1 MLPDSLSKWFWNNY
15 DIWGFEFIL
24 GDYTDPMYI
33 HFNSRNCKVWTLAL
47 NTSQFEAGIGVHL
60 CEWTLKLKPSR
71 AQRFSSV
78 WNEYLPARMVYWTS
92 TAIWFLLLITSRR
105 TATAEDTTQ
114 LLVASGLTLFTAYWA
129 ARLAASHFM
138 TLQWAP
144 RLAASHIMAFQWA
157 ARLATS
163 HFMALYRASTS
174 ASNHFAD
181 SEGAP
186 TAPSLYGSFIP
197 VSLYYSVHIFTRS
210 YIISSPPFISHS
222 FSPPIISFSFPLSVS
237 ISVPVAHD
245 AFNYSLSG
253 SPVSGS
259 SVSLCGL
266 YPCPEAAADDAWEAP
281 VGQVS
286 GGMSRGPHGR
296 SLISVPSP
304 H

>member
-1 MLPDSLSKWFWNNY
+1 
-15 DIWGFEFIL
+15 
-24 GDYTDPMYI
+24 
-33 HFNSRNCKVWTLAL
+33 
-47 NTSQFEAGIGVHL
+47 
-60 CEWTLKLKPSR
+60 
-71 AQRFSSV
+71 
-78 WNEYLPARMVYWTS
+78 MVYWTS
-92 TAIWFLLLITSRR
+92 TTIWFLLLITSRR
-105 TATAEDTTQ
+105 TATAKDTAQ

-163 HFMALYRASTS
+163 HVMALHRAATS
-174 ASNHFAD
+174 ASNHFAN

-186 TAPSLYGSFIP
+186 TAPPLYGLFIP

-210 YIISSPPFISHS
+210 YIVSSPPFITHS
-222 FSPPIISFSFPLSVS
+222 FSPPLISFSSPLSVLISVS
-237 ISVPVAHD
+237 ISVPVADD
-245 AFNYSLSG
+245 AFNYSL
-253 SPVSGS
+253 SGS

-281 VGQVS
+281 MGQVS
-286 GGMSRGPHGR
+286 GGPSRGPHGR

-304 H
+304 Q